1 MGFTEKKRLVL
12 FGLPWTFTSYHIEE
26 DILTIDEG
34 FLKKTENDCYMYRI
48 QDVVL
53 NRSLLER
60 LFGLGTVSCLTS
72 DKTHP
77 RLELVHIKNSKEVK
91 AFILRKSEEAR
102 MKRRTVGMQ
111 NLDGGPEAP
120 EPPEDMDFYD

>member
-1 MGFTEKKRLVL
+1 
-12 FGLPWTFTSYHIEE
+12 
-26 DILTIDEG
+26 
-34 FLKKTENDCYMYRI
+34 MYRI

-53 NRSLLER
+53 KRSLPER

-77 RLELVHIKNSKEVK
+77 RLELVHIKNSREWKE
-91 AFILRKSEEAR
+91 FILRKSEEAR

-111 NLDGGPEAP
+111 NLDGGPEDP
-120 EPPEDMDFYD
+120 ELAEDMDSYD

>member
-1 MGFTEKKRLVL
+1 M
-12 FGLPWTFTSYHIEE
+12 
-26 DILTIDEG
+26 
-34 FLKKTENDCYMYRI
+34 KKTENDCYMYRI

-91 AFILRKSEEAR
+91 EFILRKSEEAR